1 MDLRKKWK
9 EKQLEENPSMKG
21 KYFGLPIVTNAL
33 THGLSIVG
41 DLFLNPGD
49 YVLMP
54 DMFWGNYRLTY
65 NTRRGQR

>member
-1 MDLRKKWK
+1 MR
-9 EKQLEENPSMKG
+9 G
-21 KYFGLPIVTNAL
+21 KFFGLPVVTNAL
-33 THGLSIVG
+33 THGLSIVS